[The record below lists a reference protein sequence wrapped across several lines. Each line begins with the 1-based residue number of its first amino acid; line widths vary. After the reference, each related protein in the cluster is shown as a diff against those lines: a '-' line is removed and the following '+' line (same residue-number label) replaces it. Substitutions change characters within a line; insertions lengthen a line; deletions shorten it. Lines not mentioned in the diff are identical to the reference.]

1 MENQTALSRR
11 RQVGSANKPGEIT
24 FRLIRAV
31 ATVLQI
37 ERNRDEYQPDHT
49 GGRWKPRVSS
59 GHIHERAN
67 AITERYSV
75 AKRTQQSALLG
86 FFISKEIS

>member
-1 MENQTALSRR
+1 MENQTALSRTM
-11 RQVGSANKPGEIT
+11 QVGSANKPGEIT

-31 ATVLQI
+31 ATALQI
-37 ERNRDEYQPDHT
+37 ERNRDEYQPDYT

-67 AITERYSV
+67 AITERHSV
-75 AKRTQQSALLG
+75 AKRDPAERSAG
-86 FFISKEIS
+86 FFISEEFS